1 MDAVKPE
8 YEAIL
13 QALWDIWLV
22 EKEIRECGRQ
32 WYALVGKKRA
42 LSSAVAKNVIAC
54 KKARV
59 NSAGPALKDSGA
71 AAMLSSST
79 MTVQK
84 QEVPRKTESSE
95 PEEKPAQQLQE
106 ESSEEEDP
114 FWQQCLDS
122 ILDGDYK

>member
-1 MDAVKPE
+1 MAAEKRE

-13 QALWDIWLV
+13 HALWDIWDV
-22 EKEIRECGRQ
+22 EKEIRKRGRR
-32 WYALVGKKRA
+32 WYALVEKKRA

-59 NSAGPALKDSGA
+59 NSAGPALEDSWA
-71 AAMLSSST
+71 AALSSSST
-79 MTVQK
+79 MTVQQ
-84 QEVPRKTESSE
+84 QEVPRITE
-95 PEEKPAQQLQE
+95 PEEKPAQHQE

>member
-1 MDAVKPE
+1 MTMDAEKRG

-13 QALWDIWLV
+13 QALWDIWDV
-22 EKEIRECGRQ
+22 EKEIRECGRR
-32 WYALVGKKRA
+32 WYALVEKKRG
-42 LSSAVAKNVIAC
+42 LSSVVAKNVIAC

-59 NSAGPALKDSGA
+59 NSAGPALGA
-71 AAMLSSST
+71 AALSSSST

-84 QEVPRKTESSE
+84 QEVPRITDT
-95 PEEKPAQQLQE
+95 PAQGKE

-122 ILDGDYK
+122 ILDGVYK

>member
-1 MDAVKPE
+1 MDAEKRE
-8 YEAIL
+8 YQAIL
-13 QALWDIWLV
+13 QALWDIWDV
-22 EKEIRECGRQ
+22 EKEIRKCGRH
-32 WYALVGKKRA
+32 WYALVEKKRA

-59 NSAGPALKDSGA
+59 NSAVLALEDSGA
-71 AAMLSSST
+71 AALSSSST

-84 QEVPRKTESSE
+84 QEVPRITDT
-95 PEEKPAQQLQE
+95 PAQGKE

-122 ILDGDYK
+122 ILDGVYK